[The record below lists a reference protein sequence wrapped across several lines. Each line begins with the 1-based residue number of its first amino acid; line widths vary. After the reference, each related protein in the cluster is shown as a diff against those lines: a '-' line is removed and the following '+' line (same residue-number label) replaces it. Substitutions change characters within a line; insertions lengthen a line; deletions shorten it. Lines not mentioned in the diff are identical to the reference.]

1 MTSAR
6 SIFVAPFDMRDKAD
20 EARRHLAV
28 AFSDHLTGVAAF
40 DEWRRQKA
48 TRSEFKWA
56 RANFC
61 GAQTLKAIEQSRE
74 QFASHLQ
81 SIGFIGPGRAALR
94 EALDGDA
101 GLEPD
106 GKRTHRR
113 AGAADADASAKSVAL
128 LKALLCAGLYPNVL
142 LAPKELPL
150 LGRKHDPPPEQ
161 SAADGLAFFAPS
173 SKKKTAGEVAFS
185 RCDPDV
191 DRVLRESRE
200 RRERRDEGRGGRDRR
215 RDDDRKPDVADDAAF
230 LHPCCLDFDA
240 TALDHRCVVYREI
253 VRTAKVYVRDATTVA
268 PLALILFGGALTVH
282 HERSVISVD
291 EKIHFA
297 APPKVATLVKILRD
311 EMESLLLRKIVK
323 PGEAVT
329 DREVAFVSATRAIL
343 GAEAVSDQTLRE
355 SHEGA
360 TFAPKG
366 AKPKKKAEPRKPPP
380 RGVSRADDDARDA
393 PAAADADALD
403 YALNVDIRD
412 DRAPSNKGASS
423 SSTKGPRGARGKG
436 GRGRG
441 AGGRG
446 GGRRVSRLQ

>member
-40 DEWRRQKA
+40 DEWRRQKK

-56 RANFC
+56 RAHFC

-74 QFASHLQ
+74 QFALHLQ
-81 SIGFIGPGRAALR
+81 SIGFVKPGRQALR
-94 EALDGDA
+94 EVLEGAA
-101 GLEPD
+101 GLAPD
-106 GKRTHRR
+106 
-113 AGAADADASAKSVAL
+113 DALQKVVAEDAERSAKAASL

-150 LGRKHDPPPEQ
+150 LGEKAREPPKDDND
-161 SAADGLAFFAPS
+161 AGLFFAPT
-173 SKKKTAGEVAFS
+173 SKKKTAGEVAFT

-191 DRVLRESRE
+191 ERVLRERKE
-200 RRERRDEGRGGRDRR
+200 RRERDDRPRR
-215 RDDDRKPDVADDAAF
+215 RGPDDRQPDAPDDAAF

-282 HERSVISVD
+282 HDRGVISVD

-311 EMESLLLRKIVK
+311 EMEALLLRKIVS
-323 PGEAVT
+323 PGGDDESCS
-329 DREVAFVSATRAIL
+329 DREVAFVDAARAIL
-343 GAEAVSDQTLRE
+343 GAEAMTDARRRRVEDPAKPL
-355 SHEGA
+355 
-360 TFAPKG
+360 FAPKG
-366 AKPKKKAEPRKPPP
+366 ARPKKKKPPP
-380 RGVSRADDDARDA
+380 V
-393 PAAADADALD
+393 AADAAAEPADAPDVATADAAAYD
-403 YALNVDIRD
+403 YAVDARIRD
-412 DRAPSNKGASS
+412 GGAAPPPRAPRGKGDHA
-423 SSTKGPRGARGKG
+423 RGGGKG
-436 GRGRG
+436 GRGNSARG
-441 AGGRG
+441 RGRG
-446 GGRRVSRLQ
+446 GRRISRLQ